1 MAIQGLRDSSNFATN
16 ERPENWREALLRLMP
31 VSAKAAKAPLTA
43 LTAAMKQES
52 TNDPVFHWWEKGV
65 QNRRL
70 QLAQNLAAR
79 TSGFT
84 EAITVVS
91 GALSFKA
98 GDIFMVENALQTGA
112 AAEIMRVHQ
121 DPSSD
126 TQITVARGAAG
137 TTAGALTYAGA
148 GVNPFLVCIGNAYEE
163 GSLAPT
169 GVSWNPSD
177 VYNYTQIFRQTFEL
191 TRTAMKTKLRT
202 NPKAYDEAKRETL
215 EVLGMDMERAFFF
228 GKRATGIRN
237 SKPLRY
243 TGGIYSQL
251 AAANKL
257 ATTSNTLKMSQWD
270 VWMQTFFNAG
280 SSEKLAFG
288 GNGALAAIQTAVRK
302 NTSYQIKYGEKEYG
316 MSVTRF
322 ISPFGE
328 LVFKSHPLF
337 NQMSGG
343 TTGGTDYYSMSHAMF
358 VLDME
363 NIRYRYLD
371 GSDIHFEDEL
381 EEPGLD
387 GIKEGFIGECG
398 LEVDHAST
406 HFYAYNMVA
415 GAADS

>member
-43 LTAAMKQES
+43 LTAAMKQEA
-52 TNDPVFHWWEKGV
+52 TNDPTFHWWEKGV
-65 QNRRL
+65 QNRRIAL
-70 QLAQNLAAR
+70 GQNLAAR
-79 TSGFT
+79 TSGYT
-84 EAITVVS
+84 ETITVVS
-91 GALSFKA
+91 GALGYKA
-98 GDIFMVENALQTGA
+98 GDLFMTEQSLQSGA

-121 DPSSD
+121 DPTSD
-126 TQITVARGAAG
+126 TQITVQRGAAG
-137 TTAGALTYAGA
+137 TTAGAITYAGA
-148 GVNPFLVCIGNAYEE
+148 GVNPFLACIGNAYEE

-169 GVSWNPSD
+169 GVSWSPSD

-228 GKRATGIRN
+228 GKRATGVRN
-237 SKPLRY
+237 GKPIRY
-243 TGGIYSQL
+243 TGGIYHQL
-251 AAANKL
+251 ATANKL
-257 ATTSNTLKMSQWD
+257 ATTNATLKMTQWD
-270 VWMQTFFNAG
+270 TWMQAFFADG
-280 SSEKLAFG
+280 SDQKIAFG

-316 MSVTRF
+316 MAVTKF

-328 LVFKSHPLF
+328 LVFRSHPLF
-337 NQMSGG
+337 NQMAGG
-343 TTGGTDYYSMSHAMF
+343 TTSATAYYSMSHAMF

-371 GSDIHFEDEL
+371 GSDVHFEDEL

-387 GIKEGFIGECG
+387 GVKEGFIGECG
-398 LEVDHAST
+398 LEVDHLST
-406 HFYAYNMVA
+406 HFFAYNMGA